1 LLIDVVIKYYIYTPL
16 GVLPLLWPLFPL
28 IAKVGAFKR
37 GMEDNYNKVIQALK
51 LYFIKIL
58 IKLLQS
64 YINTKFNKG
73 IIFVLK
79 ALLSSYKDLTK
90 KFYIYN

>member
-1 LLIDVVIKYYIYTPL
+1 MDLNKFKAYIIVV
-16 GVLPLLWPLFPL
+16 
-28 IAKVGAFKR
+28 
-37 GMEDNYNKVIQALK
+37 LK
-51 LYFIKIL
+51 LNN
-58 IKLLQS
+58 
-64 YINTKFNKG
+64 NTKFNKG